1 MVHLTLINQNVFGRE
16 IIGQLELFTDLKKWG
31 HTRGLTL
38 IILPQKTRLE
48 EFGSLTYCKFTLL
61 NF

>member
-16 IIGQLELFTDLKKWG
+16 IIGQLELFTDLKRWG
-31 HTRGLTL
+31 HTRGLAL

-48 EFGSLTYCKFTLL
+48 EFGSFTYHKFAFF